1 MSCVTVFLTF
11 EELAACFPQE
21 LCVQILTLGLLC
33 RLWSCRLCSAEGLAA
48 WAQVLP
54 AMESPISGLSG
65 AFPLSAA
72 RIFPSWM
79 SQAAEEAGL
88 SCDNV
93 SGAVVL
99 FCSLVL
105 GHSLGAHGPGPGR

>member
-1 MSCVTVFLTF
+1 MSLGRGIAVSCVTVFLTF

-48 WAQVLP
+48 WAQIIP
-54 AMESPISGLSG
+54 AMASPISGLSG
-65 AFPLSAA
+65 AFPLSAE

-79 SQAAEEAGL
+79 SQAADEAGL

-93 SGAVVL
+93 SGGRCPVL
-99 FCSLVL
+99 
-105 GHSLGAHGPGPGR
+105 